1 MPYLTGGEAII
12 EALRREGIEYV
23 FGIPGIQ
30 IMAVYDA
37 MHGRKDIRPVTVRHE
52 QTAVYMGDGY
62 ARVKGKPGVALVVP
76 GPGVQNA
83 SAALGTAYACS
94 SPVLLLAGQVETFNV
109 GKNKGSLHE
118 IDDQLDVVRP
128 VTKWCR
134 RVMEREQ
141 IPSAIQEAMR
151 QTAVGRPRPVYV
163 EIPWDTV
170 AGKSDVEFSA
180 PEPIFRLK
188 PDREAV
194 RRAAE
199 LLASAKKPLIWAG
212 GGVVAADAAKELTS
226 LAERLKAPVATTA
239 EGKGAIPENH
249 PLSLGGAYY
258 GFGAAR
264 WATAG
269 ADVILAAGTRLTW
282 QMRPGTAPKP
292 GQRLIH
298 LDADPGVIGKN
309 FPAEI
314 AIVADA
320 REGLEAVLEEIR
332 GKTVP
337 PGRWAPQEIEDCR
350 ENHRKWLRKEAP
362 LQVELIGKIR
372 SVLCEEA
379 ILVSGITNIGYW
391 CNLAYPVFR
400 PRTYLTSSYFAT
412 LGYAFPTALGAKVA
426 APEKPVVCVTGDGGF
441 LYAAGELATAV
452 QYGINLVTI
461 VFNDQAFGST
471 KSDQLRNY
479 QGRIVETDLKNPD
492 FVKLAEAFG
501 VKGIK
506 AGAGDIDRVLAEAL
520 GLRQPVVIEVPIP
533 TLVPPFQLSPTEVNG
548 KA

>member
-1 MPYLTGGEAII
+1 MPHLTGGEAII
-12 EALRREGIEYV
+12 EALRREGVEYI

-37 MHGRKDIRPVTVRHE
+37 LHGQKDIRPITVRHE
-52 QTAVYMGDGY
+52 QTAVYMADGY
-62 ARVKGKPGVALVVP
+62 ARVMGKPGVALVVP

-94 SPVLLLAGQVETFNV
+94 SPVLLIAGQVETFNV

-128 VTKWCR
+128 VTKGCR
-134 RVMEREQ
+134 RVMEREE
-141 IPSAIQEAMR
+141 IPGAIQEAVR
-151 QTAVGRPRPVYV
+151 QTARGRPRPVYV

-170 AGKSDVEFSA
+170 AGKSDVEFSGG
-180 PEPIFRLK
+180 EPFFRLK
-188 PDREAV
+188 PDLGAV

-212 GGVVAADAAKELTS
+212 GGVASAHAVKELTA
-226 LAERLKAPVATTA
+226 LAESLGAPVATTA
-239 EGKGAIPENH
+239 EGKGAIPESH

-264 WATAG
+264 WAAGG
-269 ADVILAAGTRLTW
+269 ADVLLAVGTRLTW

-292 GQRLIH
+292 TQRLIH

-309 FPAEI
+309 FPPEI
-314 AIVADA
+314 AMVADA
-320 REGLEAVLEEIR
+320 REGLKAIQEEIR

-337 PGRWAPQEIEDCR
+337 PTRWGPQEIEECR
-350 ENHRKWLRKEAP
+350 QKHRNWLQKEAP

-372 SVLCEEA
+372 SVLSEEA

-426 APEKPVVCVTGDGGF
+426 APDKPVVCVTGDGGF
-441 LYAAGELATAV
+441 LYAVGELATAV

-471 KSDQLRNY
+471 KSDQQRNY

-506 AGAGDIDRVLAEAL
+506 TEPRDIDRALAEAL

-533 TLVPPFQLSPTEVNG
+533 TLVPPFQISPAEG
-548 KA
+548 I

>member
-1 MPYLTGGEAII
+1 MSHLTGGEAII
-12 EALRREGIEYV
+12 EALRQEGIQCI

-37 MHGRKDIRPVTVRHE
+37 MYGRKDIRPITVRHE
-52 QTAVYMGDGY
+52 QTAVYMADGY
-62 ARVKGKPGVALVVP
+62 ARARGKPGVALVVP

-94 SPVLLLAGQVETFNV
+94 SPVLLIAGQVETFNV

-134 RVMEREQ
+134 RVAERDR
-141 IPSAIQEAMR
+141 IPAAIQEAMR
-151 QTAVGRPRPVYV
+151 QMASGRPRPAYV
-163 EIPWDTV
+163 EVPWDTV

-180 PEPIFRLK
+180 RIPFSRQK
-188 PDREAV
+188 PDRETV
-194 RRAAE
+194 GRAAE
-199 LLASAKKPLIWAG
+199 LLASAKNPLIWAG
-212 GGVVAADAAKELTS
+212 GGAVAADAANELTA
-226 LAERLKAPVATTA
+226 LAERLGAPVATTA
-239 EGKGAIPENH
+239 EGKGSIPENH
-249 PLSLGGAYY
+249 PLALGGAYY

-264 WATAG
+264 WAVPE
-269 ADVILAAGTRLTW
+269 ADVILAVGTRLTW

-298 LDADPGVIGKN
+298 LDADPEVIGRN

-314 AIVADA
+314 AMVADA
-320 REGLEAVLEEIR
+320 REGLATVLEEIR
-332 GKTVP
+332 GRKIP
-337 PGRWAPQEIEDCR
+337 RERWPSPMLEECL
-350 ENHRKWLRKEAP
+350 EKHRRWLAKEAP
-362 LQVELIGKIR
+362 VQVEIVGKIR
-372 SVLCEEA
+372 SVLSEEA

-426 APEKPVVCVTGDGGF
+426 VPDRPVVCVTGDGGF
-441 LYAAGELATAV
+441 LYAVGELATAV
-452 QYGINLVTI
+452 QYGINLITI

-471 KSDQLRNY
+471 KSDQQRNY
-479 QGRIVETDLKNPD
+479 QGRIVETELKNPD

-501 VKGIK
+501 VKGMK
-506 AGAGDIDRVLAEAL
+506 AEPGDIDRALAKAL
-520 GLRQPVVIEVPIP
+520 DLRQPVVIEVPMP
-533 TLVPPFQLSPTEVNG
+533 TLVPPFQL
-548 KA
+548 

>member
-1 MPYLTGGEAII
+1 MPHLTGGETIV
-12 EALRREGIEYV
+12 EALRREGAEYI

-37 MHGRKDIRPVTVRHE
+37 LHGRKDIRPVTVRHE
-52 QTAVYMGDGY
+52 QTAVYMADGY

-83 SAALGTAYACS
+83 SAALGTAFACS
-94 SPVLLLAGQVETFNV
+94 SPLLLLAGQVETFNV
-109 GKNKGSLHE
+109 GKNKGALHE
-118 IDDQLDVVRP
+118 IDDQLDIVRP

-134 RVMEREQ
+134 RAMTREE
-141 IPSAIQEAMR
+141 IPAAVQEGLR
-151 QTAVGRPRPVYV
+151 QAASGRPRPAYV
-163 EIPWDTV
+163 EVPWDTI
-170 AGKSDVEFSA
+170 AGRSEVGFPGRA
-180 PEPIFRLK
+180 PVFRPK
-188 PDREAV
+188 PEREAV
-194 RRAAE
+194 KRAAD
-199 LLASAKKPLIWAG
+199 LLVSAKKPFIWAG
-212 GGVVAADAAKELTS
+212 GGVVSAEAGRELTG
-226 LAERLKAPVATTA
+226 LAENLGAPVATTA
-239 EGKGAIPENH
+239 EGKGTIPENH

-264 WATAG
+264 GATAE

-309 FPAEI
+309 FPAEV
-314 AIVADA
+314 AVVADA
-320 REGLEAVLEEIR
+320 GEGLAALLDELQGRALP
-332 GKTVP
+332 G
-337 PGRWAPQEIEDCR
+337 GRWTLQELEGFR
-350 ENHRKWLRKEAP
+350 QAHRGWLRKEAP
-362 LQVELIGKIR
+362 LQTELIGKIR
-372 SVLCEEA
+372 SALCEDA

-426 APEKPVVCVTGDGGF
+426 APDKPVVCVTGDGGF
-441 LYAAGELATAV
+441 LFAVGELATAV

-471 KSDQLRNY
+471 KSDQRRNY
-479 QGRIVETDLKNPD
+479 GGRFVGTDLRNPD
-492 FVKLAEAFG
+492 FAHLAEAFG
-501 VKGIK
+501 AKGMK
-506 AGAGDIDRVLAEAL
+506 AEPGDIDRALAEAL
-520 GLRQPVVIEVPIP
+520 DLRRPAVIEVPIP
-533 TLVPPFQLSPTEVNG
+533 TLVPPFQLSPAEEI
-548 KA
+548 